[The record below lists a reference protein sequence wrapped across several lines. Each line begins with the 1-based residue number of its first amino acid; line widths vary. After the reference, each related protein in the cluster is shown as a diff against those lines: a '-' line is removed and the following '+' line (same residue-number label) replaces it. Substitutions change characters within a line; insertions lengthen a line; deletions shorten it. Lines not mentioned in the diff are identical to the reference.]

1 VTGGAVPARL
11 RAAYRRARYEAGG
24 VPVRIGRHSP
34 RLDALLAR
42 LGGGRPGVPRGG
54 LVTAWNPLGRRLPEG
69 RNRRRQERLDQAI
82 RHLPGLPAQSG
93 EGLWREEQRL
103 VLAPPRRLAMLGRR
117 FRQNAVV
124 LLVRGRPA
132 RLLWLR

>member
-1 VTGGAVPARL
+1 MSDRAVPARL

-24 VPVRIGRHSP
+24 VPVRIGRRSP

-42 LGGGRPGVPRGG
+42 LGGRPGALVGG
-54 LVTAWNPLGRRLPEG
+54 LVTAWNPLGRRLSE
-69 RNRRRQERLDQAI
+69 RENRRRQERLDQAI
-82 RHLPGLPAQSG
+82 RHLPSLPAASG
-93 EGLWREEQRL
+93 EGCWREEQRL
-103 VLAPPRRLAMLGRR
+103 VLTPPRRLTMLGRR

>member
-1 VTGGAVPARL
+1 MNGGAVPARL

-24 VPVRIGRHSP
+24 VPVRIGRRSP
-34 RLDALLAR
+34 RLDALLVR
-42 LGGGRPGVPRGG
+42 LGGHPCALAGG
-54 LVTAWNPLGRRLPEG
+54 LVTAWNPLGRRLSE
-69 RNRRRQERLDQAI
+69 RENRRRQERLDRAI
-82 RHLPGLPAQSG
+82 RHLPSLPAASG
-93 EGLWREEQRL
+93 EGCWREEQRL
-103 VLAPPRRLAMLGRR
+103 VLTPPRRLAMLGRR

>member
-1 VTGGAVPARL
+1 MNGGAVPARL

-24 VPVRIGRHSP
+24 VPVRIGRSSP

-42 LGGGRPGVPRGG
+42 LGGRPGALVGG

-69 RNRRRQERLDQAI
+69 RNRRRQERLERLI
-82 RHLPGLPAQSG
+82 RHLPSLPARSG
-93 EGLWREEQRL
+93 EGRWREEQRL
-103 VLAPPRRLAMLGRR
+103 LLADPRRLAVLGRR

-124 LLVRGRPA
+124 LLARGRPA

>member
-1 VTGGAVPARL
+1 MNGGAVPARL

-24 VPVRIGRHSP
+24 VPVRIGRRSP
-34 RLDALLAR
+34 RLDALLVR
-42 LGGGRPGVPRGG
+42 LGGHPCALAGG

-69 RNRRRQERLDQAI
+69 RNRRRQERLERLI
-82 RHLPGLPAQSG
+82 RHLPSLPARSG
-93 EGLWREEQRL
+93 EGRWREEQRL
-103 VLAPPRRLAMLGRR
+103 LLADPRRLAVLGRR

-124 LLVRGRPA
+124 LLARGRPA